1 MIFLLVLSVFV
12 SNVGENGGK
21 GGDQILEFS
30 LIVLD
35 FSGVVGLLWFWARL
49 PPSVLRPKCSE

>member
-21 GGDQILEFS
+21 GGDQILECS

-35 FSGVVGLLWFWARL
+35 FSGVVGLL
-49 PPSVLRPKCSE
+49 